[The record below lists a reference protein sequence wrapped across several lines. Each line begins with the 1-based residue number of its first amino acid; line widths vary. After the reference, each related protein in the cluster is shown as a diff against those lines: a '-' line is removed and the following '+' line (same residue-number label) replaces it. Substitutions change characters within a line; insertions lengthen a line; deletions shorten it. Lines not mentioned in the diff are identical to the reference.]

1 MEHNNGADGI
11 KDGSVGLIF
20 GGTGGIGLASARAM
34 LASGVSAVMLNGRN
48 PDRASVAARTLAA
61 EFPAADVRFHA
72 ADATVAAGAEEIVT
86 ATMAAF
92 GRIDQA
98 VLSISPSIVPA
109 PFQRASLDEV
119 DSAVNDLFRGV
130 IYICRAVLDQM
141 RPAGSGSIT
150 AIVSDAGKHPTPGES
165 FIGGCMAGIM
175 MFVRTLAFEEKRNGI
190 RLNCVS
196 PSIVAGTDLYDV
208 LMSNGFS
215 RKLFEKAEQRADL
228 GIVQPD
234 EVASLVAFLAG
245 DGAAKITGQ
254 AVSVNGGI
262 ST

>member
-1 MEHNNGADGI
+1 MSNSKRQAGKTA
-11 KDGSVGLIF
+11 VIF
-20 GGTGGIGLASARAM
+20 GGTAGIGFASARAM
-34 LASGVSAVMLNGRN
+34 LAGGVTSLMLNGRN
-48 PDRASVAARTLAA
+48 AERAAGAVEKLSA
-61 EFPAADVRFHA
+61 EFPAADIRYHA
-72 ADATVAAGAEEIVT
+72 VDATSAAGSQAVVD
-86 ATMAAF
+86 AAMDAF

-98 VLSISPSIVPA
+98 VLSISPTIVPA
-109 PFQRASLDEV
+109 PFQRASLDDV
-119 DSAVNDLFRGV
+119 DRAVNDLFRGV
-130 IYICRAVLDQM
+130 IYICKALLDQM
-141 RPAGSGSIT
+141 RPVKQGSIT

-175 MFVRTLAFEEKRNGI
+175 MFVRTAAFEEKRNGI

-208 LMSNGFS
+208 LMSDRFS
-215 RKLFEKAEQRADL
+215 QKLFEKAEQRADL

-245 DGAAKITGQ
+245 DQAAKITGQ
-254 AVSVNGGI
+254 SVSVNGGI